1 MAEQAVV
8 DKKKAEESV
17 IASPFETNPAFAEH
31 LKRLEELRI
40 PGEDKVIA
48 LNSEIKDVKLN
59 KQIDKET
66 KAKIVGDDRKAI
78 ADARVIR
85 KQNAGEVKKIVKE
98 SLAEAKTE
106 WVPYY
111 QNVKA
116 AEKTKKDEAK
126 ALFDEKVAHEKSEH
140 EKRLAQ
146 IESEKKG
153 ESKEDLEAHKIRV
166 RGENIYHKAQLGD
179 ITSAYRGAR
188 QKSKDT
194 VYEAY
199 LEKYAYQGK
208 VHNNRHSPLESFEF
222 WARHY
227 AYAYDFRTWL
237 LKNALYIIILIFY
250 IYCVIASD
258 GVLISTDAIRNILS
272 QSSTKMFFSLGVAGL
287 ILIAGTDLSI
297 GRMTGMAATF
307 ACMFLGVQ
315 GYSSTLTNIHI
326 DTTGWSSLGSKVLV
340 GMLVC
345 ILVCTLF
352 SAVAGFFSARFKMH
366 PFITTLSTQLL
377 MYGWME
383 LEYSVYPAVNTS
395 SDIVKPIVGKND
407 INLIIYAAI
416 GILVMWFIWNKTKF
430 GKNMYAVGGN
440 AEAASVSG
448 INVFATTLAIFVMAG
463 VYYGIGGFL
472 EGARVT
478 VANPNTGTGTE
489 LDAIAACVVGGI
501 SFSGGVGK
509 VSGAVIGTI
518 IFTGMTYCLYNI
530 GVSPF
535 YQYIFKGI
543 IIMAAVCLDSI
554 KYLKKK

>member
-8 DKKKAEESV
+8 EKKKAEEET
-17 IASPFETNPAFAEH
+17 IASPFEANPVFAEH
-31 LKRLEELRI
+31 LKRLEELRAQ
-40 PGEDKVIA
+40 GENKVIA
-48 LNSEIKDVKLN
+48 LSSEIKDVKLN

-66 KAKIVGDDRKAI
+66 KAKIIADDQKSI
-78 ADARVIR
+78 QDARVIR
-85 KQNAGEVKKIVKE
+85 KQNAGEVKDVVHQALTETKE
-98 SLAEAKTE
+98 QWA
-106 WVPYY
+106 PYY
-111 QNVKA
+111 QSVKT
-116 AEKTKKDEAK
+116 AEKAKILAAKEVFEQKTAEEKK
-126 ALFDEKVAHEKSEH
+126 EH
-140 EKRLAQ
+140 EERLAK
-146 IESEKKG
+146 IEAEKKTDT
-153 ESKEDLEAHKIRV
+153 KEDVEAHKIRV
-166 RGENIYHKAQLGD
+166 KGENVYHKAQLGD
-179 ITSAYRGAR
+179 ITSAYRAAK
-188 QKSKDT
+188 QKSKDAI
-194 VYEAY
+194 YEAY

-208 VHNNRHSPLESFEF
+208 VHNNRHSVTESVEF

-227 AYAYDFRTWL
+227 AYNYNFRDWL

-258 GVLISTDAIRNILS
+258 GILISGDAIRNILS

-287 ILIAGTDLSI
+287 ILIAGTDLSV

-315 GYSSTLTNIHI
+315 GYTSTLTGMHI
-326 DTTGWSSLGSKVLV
+326 DTTSWGLGGKIVV

-395 SDIVKPIVGKND
+395 SAIVKPIVGNND
-407 INLIIYAAI
+407 INLIIYAAV

-440 AEAASVSG
+440 PEAASVSG
-448 INVFATTLAIFVMAG
+448 INVFATTLGIFVMAG

>member
-8 DKKKAEESV
+8 EKKKDTPVEES
-17 IASPFETNPAFAEH
+17 PFLKDPKYSQYLKH
-31 LKRLEELRI
+31 LDELRAD
-40 PGEDKVIA
+40 GESKVIA
-48 LNSEIKDVKLN
+48 LNNEIKDVKLN

-66 KAKIVGDDRKAI
+66 KEKIVADDRKKI
-78 ADARVIR
+78 AEARVVR
-85 KQNAGEVKKIVKE
+85 QKNAPEVKSVVKE
-98 SLAEAKTE
+98 ALTAAKQDWSVYYKGVCEVEKGKIEAAKLE
-106 WVPYY
+106 L
-111 QNVKA
+111 KDKSA
-116 AEKTKKDEAK
+116 AENAD
-126 ALFDEKVAHEKSEH
+126 H
-140 EKRLAQ
+140 EKRLAEIKSAQ
-146 IESEKKG
+146 TG
-153 ESKEDLEAHKIRV
+153 TSKEDANALKIRV
-166 RGENIYHKAQLGD
+166 HGENIYHKAQLGD
-179 ITSAYRGAR
+179 IASQYHETK
-188 QKSKDT
+188 QKCKD
-194 VYEAY
+194 VMYEAY

-208 VHNNRHSPLESFEF
+208 AHNNHHSLIEGFEF

-227 AYAYDFRTWL
+227 AYTYNFRDWL

-258 GVLISTDAIRNILS
+258 GVLISGDAILNIMA

-287 ILIAGTDLSI
+287 ILIAGTDLSV

-307 ACMFLGVQ
+307 GCMFLGVT
-315 GYSSTLTNIHI
+315 GYTSALTKMHV
-326 DTTGWSSLGSKVLV
+326 DTTSWDLGSKIIV
-340 GMLVC
+340 GLLVC

-352 SAVAGFFSARFKMH
+352 STVAGFFSARFKMH

-383 LEYSVYPAVNTS
+383 LEYSGYPAINTS
-395 SDIVKPIVGKND
+395 SDLVKPIVGTND
-407 INLIIYAAI
+407 LNLIIYAGI
-416 GILVMWFIWNKTKF
+416 GIIVMWFIWNKTKF

-509 VSGAVIGTI
+509 ISGAVIGTI

-535 YQYIFKGI
+535 YQYIFKGV

-554 KYLKKK
+554 KYLKRK